1 MKYLKSEP
9 SLSLVIAIEL
19 KDTYLD
25 LNYYKLS
32 VVWSDNDSWIGSIK
46 KNTEGT
52 CVTLSSYDI
61 LLHIM
66 NIADDC
72 LLKEITIKVLND
84 NKLKDNLLVLT
95 NAKEGS
101 KINSAKELAYNHK
114 EVSRITQFF
123 RSNTLININ

>member
-9 SLSLVIAIEL
+9 TLSLAITIEL

-32 VVWSDNDSWIGSIK
+32 VVWSDNDNWIGSIR
-46 KNTEGT
+46 KNTEGN
-52 CVTLSSYDI
+52 CITLSSYDL

-72 LLKEITIKVLND
+72 LLKSISIKVIND
-84 NKLKDNLLVLT
+84 NKLKDSLLVLT

-101 KINSAKELAYNHK
+101 KINAARELAYNHK
-114 EVSRITQFF
+114 EVSRISQFF
-123 RSNTLININ
+123 RSNNLISAN

>member
-9 SLSLVIAIEL
+9 SLSLVVNIEL

-46 KNTEGT
+46 SNTEGN
-52 CVTLSSYDI
+52 CITLSSYDI
-61 LLHIM
+61 LLHVM

-72 LLKEITIKVLND
+72 LLKEITIKVIND
-84 NKLKDNLLVLT
+84 NKLRDNLLVLT

-101 KINSAKELAYNHK
+101 KINSSKELAYNHK
-114 EVSRITQFF
+114 EVSRISQFF
-123 RSNTLININ
+123 RNNTLIKII

>member
-9 SLSLVIAIEL
+9 TLSLAITIEL

-32 VVWSDNDSWIGSIK
+32 VVWSDNDNWIGSIK
-46 KNTEGT
+46 KNTEGN
-52 CVTLSSYDI
+52 CITLSSYDL

-66 NIADDC
+66 NIAADC
-72 LLKEITIKVLND
+72 LLKSISIKVIND

-101 KINSAKELAYNHK
+101 KINAARELAYNHK
-114 EVSRITQFF
+114 EVSRISQFF
-123 RSNTLININ
+123 RSNNLISAN

>member
-9 SLSLVIAIEL
+9 TLSLAITIEL

-32 VVWSDNDSWIGSIK
+32 VVWSDNDNWIGSIK
-46 KNTEGT
+46 KNTEGN
-52 CVTLSSYDI
+52 CITLSSYDL

-72 LLKEITIKVLND
+72 LLKSISIKVIND

-101 KINSAKELAYNHK
+101 KINAARELAYNHK
-114 EVSRITQFF
+114 EVSRISQFF
-123 RSNTLININ
+123 RSNNLISAN